1 MPFFMIKRDSPAKN
15 IWLFRVLIFGYSLYL
30 FVISVVFMNTVTG
43 INEKNNRVFRAFFE
57 KNFSSVVLFA
67 DKYLDDMAMAADI
80 AQECFI
86 RLWREKLTFESEDK
100 VKGFLYVMAKR
111 LALNELKHEAIVSRY
126 EQRKMLESEA
136 YFRDNVIE
144 EEVYTM
150 VYKAID
156 ALAPQSRQVIL
167 LSLQELSNGEIADR
181 LNISINSVKTLKQ
194 NAYKKL
200 RGLLKDYFYLFILI
214 KRMRLF

>member
-1 MPFFMIKRDSPAKN
+1 MDTIA
-15 IWLFRVLIFGYSLYL
+15 
-30 FVISVVFMNTVTG
+30 G

-67 DKYLDDMAMAADI
+67 DKYVDDMAVAADI

-100 VKGFLYVMAKR
+100 VKGFLYIMAKR

-136 YFRDNVIE
+136 YFRDNMIE
-144 EEVYTM
+144 EEVYAM

-156 ALAPQSRQVIL
+156 GLAPQSRQVIL

-181 LNISINSVKTLKQ
+181 LSISINSVKTLKQ

-200 RGLLKDYFYLFILI
+200 RGLLKDYFYLIVFI